1 MSQVSTA
8 KDFTSVWS
16 RKPTHGPRVAETRWK
31 EMRWPLGRKKIWLH
45 ARKRLR
51 EEAAI
56 QMGKEWERNA
66 RNTWKSGTWEIRSC
80 VFIHVFRKEW
90 GKSGETT
97 KRYFHSPLVLWL
109 ETASGWLPPSFLSPL
124 FSQQTKSCIRLLLG
138 FLYFVRP
145 VKDCYFLL
153 KQGLMF
159 FVSPVPSQ
167 MESLTPRMS
176 ELCQYDPFKSNT
188 LSGWNIASFHI
199 YIRYLFPHEWLLTH
213 LKPYYLNFANSGE
226 GPIKTICVIFSS
238 TNWSWKSQ
246 WRKSAFYL
254 SENYLED
261 HDKSDKHGVF
271 KEQWDIG

>member
-1 MSQVSTA
+1 MALEWLRLDERRWDDPWGERKS
-8 KDFTSVWS
+8 DFMQENAWGKRQPSKWA
-16 RKPTHGPRVAETRWK
+16 GNEK
-31 EMRWPLGRKKIWLH
+31 EMPEIHERVGPGKLGF
-45 ARKRLR
+45 
-51 EEAAI
+51 
-56 QMGKEWERNA
+56 
-66 RNTWKSGTWEIRSC
+66 
-80 VFIHVFRKEW
+80 VFSSMSFRREW
-90 GKSGETT
+90 GKSGEIT
-97 KRYFHSPLVLWL
+97 KRYFHSPLVLWI

-138 FLYFVRP
+138 FLYFVMP

-254 SENYLED
+254 SENYQED